1 MKINIEFVIQRFY
14 FSKLSG
20 LFLFLLALASSLTVQ
35 AQTGTIRGTIMD
47 AKTNEPLIGASVL
60 VEGTTNGA
68 ATDLDGNYVI
78 QNVAAGTYVLRAS
91 YVAYR
96 PVSIQNVVVEKGTET
111 VLNFVMETDD
121 VSLEE
126 VVVVAT
132 VRKESERILLMD
144 QKGATVI
151 RESVGAQQLSMQGV
165 SDAATATSKI
175 TGVVKSESSGEVF
188 VRGLGDRYLST
199 TMNGLP
205 IPSDDIDKKNI
216 DLALFETGVIQ
227 NVGINKTYNPDS
239 YIDQAAGNINIV
251 SKEFVEQFSIGL
263 QGGINSSVATD
274 GVFGSFVSSPAY
286 ENSKLTFFNRDYTL
300 RDAIT
305 RQSWDSQQK
314 SFPMDLGVST
324 IGGFE
329 FDVFNNPLSIF
340 YTVSYKR
347 DFSHTNGVYR
357 RFNSNTLYSEFLD
370 TESWSTNENLTGLL
384 NLSYRFDTKNKIN
397 YNFLFVNKLSDDV
410 YEQGRDGKGYK
421 FDMDQISDS
430 FFARDMNLRT
440 TLIMVNQLLGDHDLS
455 ENNKLQWGVGY
466 NKVGSDEPNRIRTYT
481 GFYND
486 GLFFSYRISDF
497 ENRKSSQEID
507 DREINGFIKDKIDF
521 NISDNNYYADFG
533 VNYRN
538 KTRDFSNRF
547 VGVFLGG
554 VSTPT
559 SNVDDITSIFTSS
572 TFTDDR
578 IKTIPDDVY
587 NATLQAL
594 GAFASL
600 GFDVGKFGGNL
611 GLRYETNNINVAWDI
626 NNDDPLREPKIEKQ
640 YNELYPSFNLKY
652 NIDDLHIFRLS
663 GSRSITLPEFKE
675 IAPFAYTSPNSTIIQ
690 GSPELKASTNYNA
703 DIKWEYYKSSD
714 ELISLAA
721 FYKNIKDPIN
731 ITSLTGGAGYLIYA
745 NTGKRADVWGI
756 EAEARLNLYKT
767 DNNIVRMILNG
778 TKMWLKQDLLENFQF
793 NNRTTSGLQGA
804 SEFIANLSLSYQ
816 NRPHH
821 WMASLSGNYSSDKIF
836 ALGSPKDAANRDIYY
851 NDEIIEKGFVTLDA
865 VVSKDINDHLSL
877 KFLARNLLNPEI
889 KLTQNVRDLNSAE
902 EVNYVVDS
910 YKKGVKLQLSLNYTF

>member
-20 LFLFLLALASSLTVQ
+20 LFLFLLALAASLTVQ

-663 GSRSITLPEFKE
+663 GSKSITLPEFKE

>member
-1 MKINIEFVIQRFY
+1 MKLNIDFVTHRIDL
-14 FSKLSG
+14 SKLSVIF
-20 LFLFLLALASSLTVQ
+20 LFLFAASFSVR
-35 AQTGTIRGTIMD
+35 AQTGRIRGIITD

-68 ATDLDGNYVI
+68 AADLDGNYVI
-78 QNVAAGTYVLRAS
+78 QNVSAGTYVLRAS

-96 PVSIQNVVVEKGTET
+96 PLIIENVVVENGNET
-111 VLNFVMETDD
+111 VLNFAMETDD

-132 VRKESERILLMD
+132 VRKESERILMMD

-216 DLALFETGVIQ
+216 NLSLFETGVIQ
-227 NVGINKTYNPDS
+227 NVGISKTYSPDS
-239 YIDQAAGNINIV
+239 YIDQAAGSINIV

-263 QGGINSSVATD
+263 QGGINTSVATD
-274 GVFGSFVSSPAY
+274 GIFGSFVTSPAL
-286 ENSKLTFFNRDYTL
+286 SDSRLTFFNRDISL

-305 RQSWDSQQK
+305 NQSWDPQHRR
-314 SFPMDLGVST
+314 FPMDFGIST

-329 FDVFNNPLSIF
+329 FDVFSNPLSIF

-357 RFNSNTLYSEFLD
+357 RFNSNTLYAEFLD
-370 TESWSTNENLTGLL
+370 TESWSSNENLTGLL
-384 NLSYRFDTKNKIN
+384 NLSYRFDAKNKIN
-397 YNFLFVNKLSDDV
+397 YNFLFVNKLSDKV
-410 YEQGRDGKGYK
+410 YEQGRNGEGYK
-421 FDMDQISDS
+421 FDMDQISDA
-430 FFARDMNLRT
+430 FFARDMNLQT
-440 TLIMVNQLLGDHDLS
+440 TQIMVNQLLGDHDLS
-455 ENNKLQWGVGY
+455 ENNTLEWGVGY
-466 NKVGSDEPNRIRTYT
+466 NMVGSDEPNRIRTYT
-481 GFYND
+481 GFYNE
-486 GLFFSYRISDF
+486 GLFFSHRISDF
-497 ENRKSSQEID
+497 ENRKSSQEIND
-507 DREINGFIKDKIDF
+507 VEINGFIKDKIDF
-521 NISDNNYYADFG
+521 NINGSRYSADFG
-533 VNYRN
+533 LNYRN

-554 VSTPT
+554 VSTPVP
-559 SNVDDITSIFTSS
+559 NVDDITSIFTGS
-572 TFTDDR
+572 TFSDDR
-578 IKTIPDDVY
+578 IRTIPDDVY
-587 NATLQAL
+587 NASLQAM

-600 GFDVGKFGGNL
+600 GFEYEKLGGNV
-611 GLRYETNNINVAWDI
+611 GLRYESSNINVDWDI
-626 NNDDPLREPKIEKQ
+626 NNDDPLREPKIDKK

-663 GSRSITLPEFKE
+663 GSKTITLPEFKE

-690 GSPELKASTNYNA
+690 GSPDLKSSTNYNA
-703 DIKWEYYKSSD
+703 DIKWEYYSSAD
-714 ELISLAA
+714 ELISMAA

-745 NTGKRADVWGI
+745 NTGKRADVLGI

-767 DNNIVRMILNG
+767 ENNIVRMILNG
-778 TKMWLKQDLLENFQF
+778 TKMWLKQDLLENYQF
-793 NNRTTSGLQGA
+793 KNRTTSGLQGA
-804 SEFIANLSLSYQ
+804 SEFIGNLSFSYE
-816 NRPHH
+816 NRTHN

-836 ALGSPKDAANRDIYY
+836 ALGSPKDAANRDIFY
-851 NDEIIEKGFVTLDA
+851 NDEILEKGFTTLDA
-865 VVSKDINDHLSL
+865 VVSKDINDRLTL

-889 KLTQNVRDLNSAE
+889 KLTQNVKDLNSGE
-902 EVNYVVDS
+902 EKNYVVDA
-910 YKKGVKLQLSLNYTF
+910 YKKGVKLQLSINYTF